1 MTDPVFVV
9 PDLTAQLAAVGETGE
24 FTLPAA
30 EAKHASVKR
39 IRQGEAVVLTDGSGT
54 GVAGTW
60 NSSGGSGG
68 TVTGQRRV
76 DEDTPRPRVTVV
88 QAIPK
93 SERAELAVDLAVQA
107 GADRIIPWQADR
119 CVSRWTGKS
128 DKADKSAKARSRWE
142 ATAVSAMKQS
152 RRLSGAHVGD
162 LLTDIAELPA
172 HLADRPWG
180 QDEDQHEGQDATDV
194 QDAAARVR
202 VLVLHEDAATP
213 LRDVD
218 LDVDEVVLVVGPEGG
233 VSDRE
238 IAAVTGA
245 QDGQAIVLGPEVLR
259 TATAAAVALGA
270 IGVLT
275 TRWGR

>member
-9 PDLTAQLAAVGETGE
+9 PDLTAQLAAVGEAGE

-60 NSSGGSGG
+60 NSAGGSGG
-68 TVTGQRRV
+68 TVTGQCRV

-88 QAIPK
+88 QALPK

-128 DKADKSAKARSRWE
+128 GKSDRADKSAKARSRWE

-162 LLTDIAELPA
+162 LLTDIADLPA
-172 HLADRPWG
+172 HLADRPWN
-180 QDEDQHEGQDATDV
+180 QDEGQHEGQDAP
-194 QDAAARVR
+194 ARVR

-245 QDGQAIVLGPEVLR
+245 PDGQAIVLGPEVLR

-270 IGVLT
+270 IGVLS

>member
-24 FTLPAA
+24 FTLPAS

-180 QDEDQHEGQDATDV
+180 QDEDQHEGQDA
-194 QDAAARVR
+194 AARVR

-238 IAAVTGA
+238 IAAGTGA
-245 QDGQAIVLGPEVLR
+245 QDGPASVLGPEGLR